1 MSSQHEITVSR
12 PRLSWLARARRR
24 AFLALPLL
32 VWLGAAGGVALLL
45 RERSLPL
52 PCKAL
57 AETSRYLV
65 HTPLDAQIAALN
77 VAELQPVAAGQ
88 VLGLLHDEAIRLQL
102 ARARLDL
109 EQLRAE
115 LAAEQESRRQDKYQ
129 SQVDRD
135 VELRRL
141 HGDLET
147 ARVDALRT
155 KAEIEEARVLQQ
167 GFAVDLQRQEALGE
181 TIATGTE
188 LNRLRTE
195 RDRYGRRVQEL
206 QELLAGQEQRRDHSA
221 TRLREFSAAS
231 RPSIDDD
238 LLHEPFRFRIR
249 EQEVA
254 LEEITLALQ
263 QHRLIAP
270 ADGVVEQVWFRKG
283 ERVRAG
289 DTLIAIVEPRAR
301 AVVAWVPEAVRAR
314 IAPGMRAALER
325 ADLPGQLRPTIVARV
340 APALAL
346 VPARLWTDPRV
357 EEWAVPVWFEASGDE
372 VPGQRMLVHW
382 RQ

>member
-1 MSSQHEITVSR
+1 VSVPPGTGVSR
-12 PRLSWLARARRR
+12 RRPSLVARARQRTFR
-24 AFLALPLL
+24 ALPLL
-32 VWLGAAGGVALLL
+32 VWAAAAGGVALLL
-45 RERSLPL
+45 QERSRPL

-57 AETSRYLV
+57 AETGRYLV
-65 HTPLDAQIAALN
+65 HTPLDAQIAAWN

-115 LAAEQESRRQDKYQ
+115 LAAEQEARRQDRFQ
-129 SQVDRD
+129 SQADRD

-141 HGDLET
+141 HGDADT

-155 KAEIEEARVLQQ
+155 RAEIEEARVLQQ
-167 GFAVDLQRQEALGE
+167 GFAADLQRQEALGE
-181 TIATGTE
+181 HIATGTE

-206 QELLAGQEQRRDHSA
+206 QELLAGQEQRRDH
-221 TRLREFSAAS
+221 AAS
-231 RPSIDDD
+231 RLQAFATTSRPSVDDAV
-238 LLHEPFRFRIR
+238 LSEPFRFRIR

-254 LEEITLALQ
+254 LEEIALALQ

-270 ADGVVEQVWFRKG
+270 ADGIVEQVWFRRG

-289 DTLIAIVEPRAR
+289 DTLATIVEPRAR
-301 AVVAWVPEAVRAR
+301 AVVAWVPETLRAR

-325 ADLPGQLRPTIVARV
+325 ADLPGQLRPTIVTRV
-340 APALAL
+340 APALTK
-346 VPARLWTDPRV
+346 VPERLWTDPRV
-357 EEWAVPVWFEASGDE
+357 EEWAVPVWFEAAGDE
-372 VPGQRMLVHW
+372 LPGQRMLVHW
-382 RQ
+382 R